1 MGLLGWF
8 TADGQGQHPNCVPVS
23 VPTASAPL
31 FGYLEAPFDSK
42 LQHRPFLPRKYSV
55 FVGVRLSQQASAL
68 SCHLSSCSRVWMPLI
83 HSS

>member
-1 MGLLGWF
+1 MGLPGWF
-8 TADGQGQHPNCVPVS
+8 TADGQGQHPNWVPAS
-23 VPTASAPL
+23 VPTTSAPL

-42 LQHRPFLPRKYSV
+42 LRHRPFLPSKYSV

-68 SCHLSSCSRVWMPLI
+68 SCHLSSCSRVRMPLT